1 MRLLFGYCRRHRR
14 PTNRPILLL
23 LFFVFKRTFL
33 HTKLKV
39 SLTSSAPS
47 SKSLSIFNFCFDLV
61 QCCAVLAALL
71 LLLLAYV
78 LYGSHIK

>member
-33 HTKLKV
+33 HTKTQSQSNVVGAVVEVTQYFQFLFRSRSMLCRSCRIV
-39 SLTSSAPS
+39 VIAVGVCSIWLT
-47 SKSLSIFNFCFDLV
+47 
-61 QCCAVLAALL
+61 
-71 LLLLAYV
+71 Y
-78 LYGSHIK
+78 